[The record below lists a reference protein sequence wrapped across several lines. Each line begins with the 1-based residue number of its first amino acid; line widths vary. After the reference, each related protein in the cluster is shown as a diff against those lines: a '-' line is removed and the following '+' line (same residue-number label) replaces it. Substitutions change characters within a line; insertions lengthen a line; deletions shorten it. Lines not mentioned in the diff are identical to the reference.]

1 MLRGREKEC
10 DRIERALESAR
21 RGRSAVLVV
30 RGEAGMGKTSLLRYA
45 SERAEAMD
53 VVRAT
58 GVESEAELEFSGLL
72 ELCRPLLAHVGEL
85 PEIQAAA
92 LLGALGFEPA
102 GVHDRFAI
110 GAATRPE
117 E

>member
-1 MLRGREKEC
+1 MLRGREQEC
-10 DRIERALESAR
+10 ARLDRALESAR
-21 RGRSAVLVV
+21 RGRSSALVL
-30 RGEAGMGKTSLLRYA
+30 RGEAGMGKTSLLSYA
-45 SERAEAMD
+45 IERAEAMD

-102 GVHDRFAI
+102 
-110 GAATRPE
+110 AAARRGR
-117 E
+117 